1 MLFLIVLEKLHIHST
16 VLSLSTRGHRCP
28 LWTVSDMSP
37 YMETEHTQ
45 THTAG
50 LLGHMLRHLCGVA

>member
-1 MLFLIVLEKLHIHST
+1 MLFSLVLEKLLILHSS
-16 VLSLSTRGHRCP
+16 VRLSTRGHRCP
-28 LWTVSDMSP
+28 LCTISDMSP

-50 LLGHMLRHLCGVA
+50 LLRHMLRHLCGLA